1 MCAELAAQS
10 VGSVEHSRN
19 GCGLGLC
26 KYQQYLLFI
35 YITTRVV
42 YTSPYQDSLL
52 WGNPATVHK
61 HMKNFDPK
69 IRVVLAGIVVPDPQ
83 GM

>member
-1 MCAELAAQS
+1 MDVAW
-10 VGSVEHSRN
+10 
-19 GCGLGLC
+19 GCVNIINII
-26 KYQQYLLFI
+26 LLFV

-42 YTSPYQDSLL
+42 YTSPYQDTLL

-61 HMKNFDPK
+61 HMENFDPK
-69 IRVVLAGIVVPDPQ
+69 IGVILAGIVVPDPQ